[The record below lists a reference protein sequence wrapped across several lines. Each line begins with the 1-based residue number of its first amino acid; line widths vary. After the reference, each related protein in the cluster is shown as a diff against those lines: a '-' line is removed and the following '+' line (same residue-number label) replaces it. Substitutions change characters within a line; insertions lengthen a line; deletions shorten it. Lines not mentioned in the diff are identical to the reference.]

1 MQTPEYGDIGERV
14 MRLRVEKRL
23 SRAALFRR
31 CPSERPLSA
40 TAIERIEHGEHRPRL
55 RSLEALAIALGA
67 SMRELTGL
75 PEEAFFAG
83 AGARQ
88 T

>member
-40 TAIERIEHGEHRPRL
+40 TAIERIEHSEHRPRL

-67 SMRELTGL
+67 SMTELTGL

>member
-1 MQTPEYGDIGERV
+1 

-67 SMRELTGL
+67 SMTELTGL

>member
-1 MQTPEYGDIGERV
+1 MDIGERV
-14 MRLRVEKRL
+14 RQLRFERCL
-23 SRAALFRR
+23 SRAALSRR

-67 SMRELTGL
+67 SMTELTGL

-88 T
+88 M

>member
-1 MQTPEYGDIGERV
+1 LDIGERV
-14 MRLRVEKRL
+14 RQLRFERCL
-23 SRAALFRR
+23 SRRAVPALSRR

-40 TAIERIEHGEHRPRL
+40 SAIERIEHGEHRPRL

-67 SMRELTGL
+67 SMTELTGL